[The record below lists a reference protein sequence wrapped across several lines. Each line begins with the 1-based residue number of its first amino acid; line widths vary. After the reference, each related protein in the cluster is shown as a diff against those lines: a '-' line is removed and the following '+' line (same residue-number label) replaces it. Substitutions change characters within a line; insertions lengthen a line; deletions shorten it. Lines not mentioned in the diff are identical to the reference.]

1 MRAMR
6 SDRKSR
12 ALAARGRA
20 RMAAPLVLSV
30 AAVAVYG
37 QAEPIIEEIHVES
50 TRQDVDDV
58 RARAA
63 QVPGGVTVVD
73 IGELER
79 RSTLS
84 LADALRYVPGVWSA
98 SSTGNDDV
106 FFSSRG
112 SNLDATGFDGN
123 GLKLLQDGLPVTT
136 ADGNN
141 HNRVIDPLSARAATV
156 ARGANG
162 MAYGASTLGGAI
174 NFITPTA
181 RERQGLELRLT
192 GGSHGLGTVR
202 ATAAGMFGR
211 GLDGLI
217 TVEGKTWE
225 GYRDHNE
232 QRRQGL
238 YANAGW
244 QPSDTVE
251 SRFYGTYLNND
262 QELSGSLTRSQIAN
276 DRNQAS
282 ADAIGGNFQLDVE
295 TWRIAN
301 RTSWQLGPGGTLDFG
316 VSLERQD
323 LFHPI
328 VDKVLV
334 DFDGPGPL
342 EPVEVFSLLI
352 DTEQRDVG
360 AMLRYQRRIEGHD
373 IVLGANYGR
382 NRVWGGHFRNDG
394 GRRNG
399 LSNRIDNDAE
409 TWEVFVQDHWRLSE
423 SLTLV
428 LALQGVAAERSTRS
442 VDIESGEVVAP
453 KGDYSAL
460 NPRIGVL
467 YRIGE
472 DATAYANISRLY
484 EPPTNFELEDDV
496 RGSGRPL
503 DAMTGRVVEIGSRGT
518 HALAAGGRWNWDTA
532 VYYAWIEDEIL
543 SVEDPD
549 APGTSLASNV
559 DDTVHAGVE
568 VLLGAELPIGRRGRH
583 LLEPTVS
590 ATLNHFE
597 FEGDPLYGNNV
608 LPAAPDHVV
617 RGEILYR
624 HPSGFYLG
632 PTFDL
637 VGERWADFAN
647 TFRIGEHQLL
657 GLRGGWDG
665 RSWRMFV
672 ELQNLLDADYIA
684 SHSVRT
690 QAPAD
695 AALLEPGA
703 PRSVYAGVTVSF

>member
-1 MRAMR
+1 MR
-6 SDRKSR
+6 SERESR
-12 ALAARGRA
+12 ALAARARA
-20 RMAAPLVLSV
+20 RMAAPLVLLT
-30 AAVAVYG
+30 AAATVYG
-37 QAEPIIEEIHVES
+37 QDEPMLEEIHVEG
-50 TRQDVDDV
+50 TRQDVADV

-63 QVPGGVTVVD
+63 RVPGGVTVVD

-79 RSTLS
+79 RSALS

-174 NFITPTA
+174 NFVTPTA
-181 RERQGLELRLT
+181 RDRQGTELRLT

-202 ATAAGMFGR
+202 ATAAGVFGSR
-211 GLDGLI
+211 FDGLV

-232 QRRQGL
+232 QRRHGL

-244 QPSDTVE
+244 RPSDTVE
-251 SRFYGTYLNND
+251 SRFYGTYLHND
-262 QELSGSLTRSQIAN
+262 QELSGSLTRSQFA
-276 DRNQAS
+276 DDPNQAS

-301 RTSWQLGPGGTLDFG
+301 RTSWQLGPGEALDFG
-316 VSLERQD
+316 LSVERQD

-334 DFDGPGPL
+334 DFDGTGPL

-360 AMLRYQRRIEGHD
+360 AMLRYRRRINSHD

-382 NRVWGGHFRNDG
+382 NRVWGSHFRNDG

-409 TWEVFVQDHWRLSE
+409 TWELFVQDHWRLSE
-423 SLTLV
+423 PLTLV

-442 VDIESGEVVAP
+442 VDVESGEVEAP

-467 YRIGE
+467 YRLGE
-472 DATAYANISRLY
+472 GATAYANVSRLY
-484 EPPTNFELEDDV
+484 EPPTNFELEDDG
-496 RGSGRPL
+496 RGSDRPL
-503 DAMTGRVVEIGSRGT
+503 DAMTGRVIEIGTRGT
-518 HALAAGGRWNWDTA
+518 QALGTGGRWHWDMA
-532 VYYAWIEDEIL
+532 AYYAWIEDEIL

-549 APGTSLASNV
+549 APGTSLASNA

-568 VLLGAELPIGRRGRH
+568 ALLGAELPIGSRARH
-583 LLEPTVS
+583 VLESTVS
-590 ATLNHFE
+590 ATLNHFQ
-597 FEGDPLYGNNV
+597 FDGDPLYGDNV
-608 LPAAPDHVV
+608 LPAAPDYVV

-624 HPSGFYLG
+624 HSSGFYVG

-637 VGERWADFAN
+637 IGERWADFAN
-647 TFRIGEHQLL
+647 TFRIDDHQLL
-657 GLRGGWDG
+657 GLRGGWEG
-665 RSWRMFV
+665 RSWRMFI
-672 ELQNLLDADYIA
+672 ELQNLLDADYVA
-684 SHSVRT
+684 SHRVRT
-690 QAPAD
+690 RAPAD